1 MDPRAVEL
9 WEQSLSIL
17 RTQISPNTFETWLL
31 KASPV
36 TLEANTLVVRVPN
49 MLARDWLERHYTPLV
64 QEALYAICREPLY
77 VRFVLPEAVPFERSL
92 HASAPATTPLPQ
104 PSGGEFPPPQLS
116 SKYTFE
122 SFVVGENN
130 RFAHAACLAVAEAPS
145 LSYNPLFIYG
155 GVGLGKTHLMQAIGH
170 YVLKHHP
177 EKRVVYISTEKFT
190 NEFIN
195 AILYKTV
202 PDFRNR
208 YRSVDILLV
217 DDVQFLAGKEQTQEE
232 FFHTFNTLHLEGKQ
246 IVLSSDRPPK
256 EIPTLEDRLRSRF
269 ESGLITDIQPP
280 DFETRV
286 AILRKKAK
294 AEGLDIRDDVI
305 SFIASKISTNIRE
318 LEGAL
323 IRIVAYSSVVNQDM
337 NPELAAEALKDIIGA
352 DRSQAVTV
360 ADIQKSV
367 AERFSLRVEDLK
379 AKKRTKSVAFP
390 RQIAMY
396 LAREMTALSLP
407 RIGMEFGGR
416 DHTTVMHAHDKI
428 ARARS
433 SDPDLAELIEDLKN
447 RLLHT

>member
-17 RTQISPNTFETWLL
+17 RTQISPSTFETWLL

-36 TLEANTLVVRVPN
+36 TLDANTLVVRVPN

-64 QEALYAICREPLY
+64 QEALYTIRREPLY
-77 VRFVLPEAVPFERSL
+77 VRFVLPDSVPYEQP
-92 HASAPATTPLPQ
+92 ASQATAASPAPVRTHDD
-104 PSGGEFPPPQLS
+104 FPPPQLS

-177 EKRVVYISTEKFT
+177 EKRVVYISTEQFT

-294 AEGLDIRDDVI
+294 AEGLDIGEDVI
-305 SFIASKISTNIRE
+305 SFIASKVNTNIRE

-337 NPELAAEALKDIIGA
+337 NSELAAEALKDIINA
-352 DRSQAVTV
+352 DRKQTITV
-360 ADIQKSV
+360 SDIQKAV
-367 AERFSLRVEDLK
+367 AEQFSLRVEDLK
-379 AKKRTKSVAFP
+379 AKKRTKAVAFP

-396 LAREMTALSLP
+396 LAREMTSLSLP

-416 DHTTVMHAHDKI
+416 DHTTVMHAHEKI
-428 ARARS
+428 IRAQAE
-433 SDPDLAELIEDLKN
+433 DPDLAELIQHLKN
-447 RLLHT
+447 RLLHA